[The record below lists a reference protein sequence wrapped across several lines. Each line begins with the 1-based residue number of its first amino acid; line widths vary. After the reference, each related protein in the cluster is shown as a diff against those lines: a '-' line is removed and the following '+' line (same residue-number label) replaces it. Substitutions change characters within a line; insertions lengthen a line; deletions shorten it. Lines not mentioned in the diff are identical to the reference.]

1 MTAEALLFDIDGTLV
16 DSVDLHARAWE
27 EAFEH
32 FGRRIS
38 LAKIR
43 AQIGKG
49 ADELL
54 KTLLPPEEFEK
65 RCEEIDRWRSDLYKR
80 KYLGQVRAFRRVRE
94 LFQEVLRRKL
104 RIAAPALLAH
114 MERMVCVIDDVERRP
129 GQALHGG
136 PQQIEMRQLVAR
148 ALQKKHGNRDFAQMR
163 GPLDAALAGR
173 MERKADEREPEH
185 VWERRERL
193 GLRGHP
199 AAHRLASG
207 EERKSF
213 LRRGSHHL
221 ADAFV
226 QDRRRIDAPPPF
238 FHVRKLVPQR
248 RDVE

>member
-1 MTAEALLFDIDGTLV
+1 MHV
-16 DSVDLHARAWE
+16 
-27 EAFEH
+27 
-32 FGRRIS
+32 
-38 LAKIR
+38 
-43 AQIGKG
+43 
-49 ADELL
+49 
-54 KTLLPPEEFEK
+54 
-65 RCEEIDRWRSDLYKR
+65 
-80 KYLGQVRAFRRVRE
+80 GQV
-94 LFQEVLRRKL
+94 L
-104 RIAAPALLAH
+104 AA
-114 MERMVCVIDDVERRP
+114 VS
-129 GQALHGG
+129 GG
-136 PQQIEMRQLVAR
+136 AP
-148 ALQKKHGNRDFAQMR
+148 
-163 GPLDAALAGR
+163 GR